1 MSMTDCRYMR
11 TKYNYTPNDYDL
23 YFERSDIPSNI
34 NYNGT
39 IELAKI
45 MRQYSP
51 LSKKIHLNFKT
62 YDKKS
67 NVHVSLGTRLRVNEK
82 EVDFK

>member
-1 MSMTDCRYMR
+1 MAECRYMR

-23 YFERSDIPSNI
+23 YFETNSIPSNI
-34 NYNGT
+34 KYTNT
-39 IELAKI
+39 MELSKI

-51 LSKKIHLNFKT
+51 LSKKIHLNFHVMNKQ
-62 YDKKS
+62 S
-67 NVHVSLGTRLRVNEK
+67 NVHVSLNTSLRVNNK